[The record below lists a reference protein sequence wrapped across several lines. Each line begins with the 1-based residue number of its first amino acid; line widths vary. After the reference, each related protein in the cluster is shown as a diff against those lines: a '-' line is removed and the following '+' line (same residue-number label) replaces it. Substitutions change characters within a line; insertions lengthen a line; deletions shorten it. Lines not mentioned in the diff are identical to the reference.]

1 MASPYRSTDRS
12 RSSTSLLRTNLSTR
26 ADRNSP
32 HELQSLQLVEDL
44 SRLLSDDDRTFKR
57 KLDEETLLQQQRHV
71 EALEKALQQ
80 HEAVR
85 RSAEHTFEA
94 VQLELERQRITR
106 EAAQARRLA
115 EERRKLE
122 EAKQTELRRLEE
134 ARQREETQRKEQE
147 RLQQEQ
153 QLARKRREVQESE
166 ARARQQVEEQTRA
179 EAQRKATDEAAAREA
194 EGKRQEQLNQQ
205 RAQQAAE
212 AANRQQPAST
222 APASVPQG
230 LGTTQEERLQVHNAY
245 LKLHAQCKELRKE
258 ISLIKNSNRQLY
270 DSIRD
275 NARHIKLAV
284 GQLAKNDS
292 GGNRKRINTIQ
303 EHWKWSITC
312 CPSETTDIN
321 LYRLQAVDPLQVPK
335 VFLYMVN
342 YTVKIILKQLAYEA
356 TVDAEHAEP
365 IGILTATLFSKPEF
379 KPGGHFMSDML
390 WAKFHKVHAALFG
403 LRFNELTPDGRV
415 ALGFKRDVYTSKTMW
430 HDAVRALSRG
440 YAAITLRD
448 FSRSQNENPFPNR
461 LYWEALSRVLTTPI
475 EERISLHYVT
485 VDGMLDPLFLPRFI
499 KFYGS
504 NAIGALRAAVLEFPK
519 PPHKEGHEL
528 AKTTLQKLS
537 VKFQEQSNLRI

>member
-1 MASPYRSTDRS
+1 MTPYRSADRS
-12 RSSTSLLRTNLSTR
+12 RSSTSLLRASPSTR
-26 ADRNSP
+26 SDHHSS
-32 HELQSLQLVEDL
+32 HESQSLQLVEDL

-122 EAKQTELRRLEE
+122 EAKQAELRRVEE
-134 ARQREETQRKEQE
+134 ARQEEETHRKEQE
-147 RLQQEQ
+147 RLLQEQ
-153 QLARKRREVQESE
+153 QLAKKRREEEESQ
-166 ARARQQVEEQTRA
+166 ARAREKAEEQKRI
-179 EAQRKATDEAAAREA
+179 EAQRKATEEAVAREA
-194 EGKRQEQLNQQ
+194 QVKRQEQLDQQ
-205 RAQQAAE
+205 RAQQVAE
-212 AANRQQPAST
+212 AANRQQPPGT
-222 APASVPQG
+222 AQLTVPSG
-230 LGTTQEERLQVHNAY
+230 LGTPQAERYEVHNAY

-258 ISLIKNSNRQLY
+258 VSLIKTSNRQLY

-292 GGNRKRINTIQ
+292 IGNRKRINTIQ

-312 CPSETTDIN
+312 CPSETADLN
-321 LYRLQAVDPLQVPK
+321 LYRLQPVDPLQVPK

-390 WAKFHKVHAALFG
+390 WAKFHKIHAALFG
-403 LRFNELTPDGRV
+403 VRFNELTPDGRL

-461 LYWEALSRVLTTPI
+461 LYWEALSRVLTTPV

-485 VDGMLDPLFLPRFI
+485 VDGMLDPLFVPRFI
-499 KFYGS
+499 KFYGN
-504 NAIGALRAAVLEFPK
+504 NALAAMRAAVLEFPK
-519 PPHKEGHEL
+519 PPHREGHEL

-537 VKFQEQSNLRI
+537 VKYQEQLNLRL